1 MLHLPSLP
9 PLLGLVRLS
18 CYTAVIFYFIFILL
32 FIYLHVDWRVVH
44 VQVVARKMVP
54 EHDVVVTNPPYS
66 ADHIGRALK
75 FCQSNLAKH
84 GRPWVMLL
92 PNYVYAKVRTRGRKR
107 YYK

>member
-18 CYTAVIFYFIFILL
+18 CYTA
-32 FIYLHVDWRVVH
+32 
-44 VQVVARKMVP
+44 VVARKMVP